1 MIQLILFLFGL
12 TFGSFINALV
22 WRLHEQSKSKKAK
35 KDLSITKGRSQCV
48 NCGHTLAAKDLI
60 PVASWLSLRGKCRYC
75 KKPISTQYPAVELLT
90 ASLFVLS
97 YSFWPQ
103 PFSGVYWVAFV
114 AWLASVVALVALLVY
129 DARWM
134 ILPNRLVAIVTGL
147 AAVVAL
153 FISIGQNSPGAFF
166 IAVLSGGL
174 LFGLFY
180 VIFQVSNGK
189 WIGGGDVKLAV
200 ALGLLA
206 GTPAKTALLLFTASL
221 IGTLIALPMLY
232 SKKLKKNSQIPFGPL
247 LIVAAVIVFLFGNS
261 IIDWYTSVILY
272 M

>member
-12 TFGSFINALV
+12 TFGSFVNALV
-22 WRLHEQSKSKKAK
+22 WRLHEQSKVKKPR

-48 NCGHTLAAKDLI
+48 NCGHTLSAVDLI
-60 PVASWLSLRGKCRYC
+60 PVLSWLSLGGKCRYC
-75 KKPISTQYPAVELLT
+75 KKPISAQYPAVELLV

-97 YSFWPQ
+97 YSFWPYAQ
-103 PFSGVYWVAFV
+103 DGLFVGAFIS
-114 AWLASVVALVALLVY
+114 WLATVVVLLALLVY

-134 ILPNRLVAIVTGL
+134 ILPNRLVAIVSGL
-147 AAVVAL
+147 ATALIVFLGIAQSNPGVVVIAAVSA
-153 FISIGQNSPGAFF
+153 
-166 IAVLSGGL
+166 GL

-180 VIFQVSNGK
+180 GLFQISKGR
-189 WIGGGDVKLAV
+189 WIGGGDVKLAP

-206 GTPAKTALLLFTASL
+206 GTPAKAALLIFIASVV
-221 IGTLIALPMLY
+221 GTIITLPMLY

-247 LIVAAVIVFLFGNS
+247 LIIAAVVVFLFGEALIN
-261 IIDWYTSVILY
+261 WYTSKILY